1 MNMFGLLSG
10 TTGTTAASPYQE
22 LITMVVI
29 MAIFIAL
36 MWFSGRK
43 QRKYNKMMAERRKN
57 LKTGDRVM
65 MSCGIYGTVS
75 EVKDDIVTIEIGASK
90 TPLVF
95 NTQYVAVV
103 EYDDDAEDLSKKE
116 AEMNADK
123 Q

>member
-1 MNMFGLLSG
+1 MNMFGLLASG
-10 TTGTTAASPYQE
+10 STSASPYQG

-29 MAIFIAL
+29 MALFIAL

-57 LKTGDRVM
+57 LKVGDRVM

-75 EVKDDIVTIEIGASK
+75 EVGDDVVTIEIGSSK

-103 EYDDDAEDLSKKE
+103 EYEDDTQDMTKKVSDL
-116 AEMNADK
+116 NADK

>member
-1 MNMFGLLSG
+1 MFGLLTSG
-10 TTGTTAASPYQE
+10 TAASPYQG

-57 LKTGDRVM
+57 LKTGDRAM

-75 EVKDDIVTIEIGASK
+75 EVGDDVVTIEIGSSK

-116 AEMNADK
+116 AEMNSDK

>member
-1 MNMFGLLSG
+1 MNNLFRLLEEPQ
-10 TTGTTAASPYQE
+10 AVSPYQS

-29 MAIFIAL
+29 MALFIVL

-43 QRKYNKMMAERRKN
+43 QRKYNKMMAERRRN
-57 LKTGDRVM
+57 LKPGDRVM

-75 EVKDDIVTIEIGASK
+75 EVGDDVVTIEIGSSK